1 MVSIDLLDAGL
12 SQAFN
17 LLKKK
22 KKKVRKIKVISGNC
36 NKAQH
41 NKTRSVSNVLAQPLG
56 HSQGVVLLTWAMGP

>member
-17 LLKKK
+17 LFKKK
-22 KKKVRKIKVISGNC
+22 KERKKKAISGNC

-41 NKTRSVSNVLAQPLG
+41 NKTRSVSHVLAQPLG